1 MPDTPSLQMR
11 IGLATPGEVWG
22 RRALLCLP
30 GQWVLKRATVMI
42 KLLEEP
48 MPQEGTEQG
57 QVCFACRKEGVR
69 IIRDTRTIFRYLEAG
84 LLNRRAS
91 LEAQW

>member
-1 MPDTPSLQMR
+1 
-11 IGLATPGEVWG
+11 
-22 RRALLCLP
+22 
-30 GQWVLKRATVMI
+30 MI

-69 IIRDTRTIFRYLEAG
+69 IIRDTRTIFRYLKAG